1 MDAYSKGL
9 EYIKSC
15 SILFAERFA
24 PYFLCSIGAHAL
36 NLANRRKKFFFE
48 FRKLPDLRLHIIW
61 VAPSGFSKSLLLKAF
76 AFGDTSLLGNS
87 AIPITFEG
95 YTTEPGWVGTI
106 KMGKEGEILES
117 PGLAKVFAT
126 GIVAIEEFYAIAKAM
141 QQEHSAG
148 LESAILASLDGG
160 EVRKRLA
167 AGPISYH
174 TDVTLWAGIQHVRFD
189 LSAGL
194 GRRLFFLLWNPT
206 SSEISSIKVG
216 RRRARDLE
224 PDWRRLEQFRTAL
237 AQIINKLNF
246 KLKKIEFSPAFD
258 DLIINSKFFEDPL
271 YERLALGYHVVRNN
285 FDSTLNVEVDSELR
299 SLINTAISWRRE
311 LFADAQLSLML
322 STLEDAGPLGL
333 SMPELVRKL
342 QIFGIVER
350 EAHDLIE
357 RALRWKRVT
366 FKKGKLQLS

>member
-206 SSEISSIKVG
+206 SSEISSIK
-216 RRRARDLE
+216 
-224 PDWRRLEQFRTAL
+224 
-237 AQIINKLNF
+237 
-246 KLKKIEFSPAFD
+246 
-258 DLIINSKFFEDPL
+258 
-271 YERLALGYHVVRNN
+271 
-285 FDSTLNVEVDSELR
+285 
-299 SLINTAISWRRE
+299 ISWRRE